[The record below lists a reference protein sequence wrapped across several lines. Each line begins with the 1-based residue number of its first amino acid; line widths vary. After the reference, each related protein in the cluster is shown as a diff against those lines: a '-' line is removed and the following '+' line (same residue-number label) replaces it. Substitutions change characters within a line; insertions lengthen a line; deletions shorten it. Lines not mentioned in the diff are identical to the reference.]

1 MSAPAIQLPD
11 VFNVATW
18 FVDRN
23 VHEGHGGKVAL
34 ECMDACGD
42 QRVTYQQLLERTN
55 RLGNAL
61 LKLEVRREERV
72 QLILL
77 DTPEFLYSFFGA
89 IKMGAVA
96 VPTNTLLKPSDYRYL
111 LNHTRARV
119 AIISESLLP
128 AIQAIP
134 RSELASLQHIIVT
147 GEKREGCLSFDDLLQ
162 AASPDLEPAVTG
174 KDDAAFW
181 LYSSGS
187 TGPPKGCVHLHHDM
201 VVCAQLYA
209 KGVLGIREQ
218 DRCYSVAR
226 LFFAYGLGNAGYFP
240 LSVGAT
246 SILSPRP
253 PSPENVFATI
263 ERYRP
268 TLFYSVPTNYAALLN
283 HRRQDGNAGDFDLS
297 SIRHAVSAGEALP
310 AALFDRFQ
318 ARFGIEILDAIGSTE
333 ALHMF
338 IANRPG
344 EARPG
349 SSGRV
354 IPGIDARIVD
364 DAGQPV
370 RSGETGSLL
379 IRSDSTCALYWN
391 LPEKSS
397 ETFAD
402 GWLRTGDKYYQ
413 DDDGYFFCVGRSDDL
428 FKVSGSW
435 VSPFEVEAALM
446 KHPAVLEAAVVA
458 REDADRL
465 LKPAAYV
472 ALRAPAQSS
481 AALAAEL
488 QEFVAG
494 QLAGYKRPR
503 WVEFLPELPKTA
515 TGKLQRYKLRE
526 RK

>member
-1 MSAPAIQLPD
+1 MSAPASHLPD
-11 VFNVATW
+11 VFNVAAW

-23 VHEGHGGKVAL
+23 VHEGRGGKVAI
-34 ECMDACGD
+34 ECGD
-42 QRVTYQQLLERTN
+42 ERVTYAQLLERAN

-61 LKLEVRREERV
+61 RNLGARREQRV
-72 QLILL
+72 LLILL
-77 DTPEFLYSFFGA
+77 DSPEFLYSFFGA

-96 VPTNTLLKPSDYRYL
+96 VPTNTLLKPDDYRYL
-111 LNHTRARV
+111 LNDTGARV
-119 AIISESLLP
+119 AIVSGALLP
-128 AIQAIP
+128 QVQAIP
-134 RSELASLQHIIVT
+134 RGELPHLEHIIVA
-147 GEKREGCLSFDDLLQ
+147 GEKAAGCYGFAELLD
-162 AASPDLEPAVTG
+162 AASPELEPAPTG
-174 KDDAAFW
+174 RDDPAFW

-201 VVCAQLYA
+201 VVCAESYA
-209 KGVLGIREQ
+209 RGILGIRAG

-240 LSVGAT
+240 LAVGAT
-246 SILSPRP
+246 SILSPQP
-253 PSPENVFATI
+253 PAPENVFAMI
-263 ERYRP
+263 ERCRP
-268 TLFYSVPTNYAALLN
+268 TLFFSLPTNYAALLN
-283 HRRQDGNAGDFDLS
+283 HPRKTEAGRDFDLS

-310 AALFDRFQ
+310 AVLYERFRQ
-318 ARFGIEILDAIGSTE
+318 RFGIEILDAIGSTE

-338 IANRPG
+338 IANRPR

-349 SSGRV
+349 SSGRT
-354 IPGIDARIVD
+354 IPGVDARILD

-370 RSGETGSLL
+370 PTGETGNLF

-391 LPEKSS
+391 LPEKSR

-413 DDDGYFFCVGRSDDL
+413 DQDGYFYYVGRSDDL

-435 VSPFEVEAALM
+435 VSPFEVEAALAR
-446 KHPAVLEAAVVA
+446 HPAVLEAAVVA

-465 LKPAAYV
+465 LKPAAFV
-472 ALRAPAQSS
+472 TLRAPAAPS
-481 AALAAEL
+481 AALAREL

-494 QLAGYKRPR
+494 ILAGFKRPR
-503 WVEFLPELPKTA
+503 WVEFLPDLPKTA

-526 RK
+526 RR